1 MASNQNEASRIYEV
15 VRAVKRSEWPQ
26 IAKIKLGLKEVEI
39 EECECN
45 YQMQGMIEQRYQMV
59 LTWQRK
65 KGRIA
70 TVDLLEQLMEYR
82 DERPPQRAHQPQEV
96 RLAQQGSSVVGVP
109 SWDPPPLSSDAHG
122 SSRNSGDA
130 PPLSSDA
137 QGSSRNEQSVNVP
150 LGSAPVPRNSASN
163 VTSGDTD
170 RMPLNGDVYDGSSNS
185 DKIGPKGRFSHKAVA
200 PLFSSLKINLKGKNA
215 TGIENNFYSGVDP
228 NSIPPSLFGDVTIE
242 VEGKNATS
250 VRNNFNLKQP
260 ITEIGKEKSPL
271 LEEPLEYCSR
281 VNENFEVTLSSKKD
295 YDQQAN
301 EIYQIT
307 KEKGRLAVI
316 ISCTFSE
323 TDEERHGA
331 ERDAENHK
339 IYFEKIGFKVL
350 VLKEK
355 TSDELLK
362 TLKNITRMSDPLS
375 CLVIVVLSHGNE
387 KDGEDIFF
395 SGDCK
400 SIKVSEVLTVFNN
413 LNAKMLQGV
422 PKVFVFT
429 FCRGKNIDWGVEKLD
444 RSIKDCVFGKDNES
458 TSTQGASK
466 RPEKIPTISDTI
478 ILYGSQPG
486 FVGHQ
491 NAINGNYHSNAFINV
506 FRIHAHDRDVAEMSA
521 IINNAMK
528 KKTGKGKKT
537 DGEKQMSGFTSTLS
551 KKLFLFPSSQ
561 SPSNRTMA
569 L

>member
-109 SWDPPPLSSDAHG
+109 SW
-122 SSRNSGDA
+122 DA